1 MAMSAEGVSEVPV
14 APGLQET
21 IYTVAVIFELR

>member
-14 APGLQET
+14 SPGLQET
-21 IYTVAVIFELR
+21 IYSVTVVFELR